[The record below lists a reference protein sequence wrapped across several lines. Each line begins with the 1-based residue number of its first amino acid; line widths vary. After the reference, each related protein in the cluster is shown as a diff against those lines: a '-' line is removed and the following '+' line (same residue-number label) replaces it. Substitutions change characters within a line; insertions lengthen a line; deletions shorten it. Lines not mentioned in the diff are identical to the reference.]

1 MKKSKWKQRNCS
13 RDRSQNITFK
23 RQNKRNNW
31 NRKKNVDETLK
42 IIEEILDYSKNA
54 QKNLFGLIKLELKI
68 KESVAK
74 RVAKIRL
81 MKLKKKKKR

>member
-1 MKKSKWKQRNCS
+1 M
-13 RDRSQNITFK
+13 
-23 RQNKRNNW
+23 
-31 NRKKNVDETLK
+31 LK
-42 IIEEILDYSKNA
+42 
-54 QKNLFGLIKLELKI
+54 KNLFGLIKLEVKI